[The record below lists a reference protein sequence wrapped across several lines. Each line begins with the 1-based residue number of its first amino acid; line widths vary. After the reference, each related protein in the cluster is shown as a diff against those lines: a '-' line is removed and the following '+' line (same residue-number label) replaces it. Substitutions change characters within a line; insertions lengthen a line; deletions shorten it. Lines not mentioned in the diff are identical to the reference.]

1 MRKYVLPAG
10 LGLVLIFSVLLIA
23 ATPMQYRTGIKADLL
38 DTDTLKVN
46 HNAILRGRV
55 VSVPAEYSG
64 AVQVYDSLVYET
76 TINYTSTD
84 TLTAGHE
91 ERVCMDCVLYEWS
104 EATTLVQ
111 DNRGWDV
118 DTVALNGGLPSCGDI
133 VRNWG
138 SENFF
143 CSGTESTDPP
153 PSDTLF
159 IYRKQHGDCNK
170 PVLDSFAAVWDSTAL
185 EMTPVCDS
193 GWSWVATE
201 GNCIDVHRELLRV
214 WRDDYGTSVQTIIN
228 ETDGVCPSE

>member
-10 LGLVLIFSVLLIA
+10 LGLVLMFSVLLIA

-55 VSVPAEYSG
+55 VSAPAEYSG
-64 AVQVYDSLVYET
+64 AVQVYDSLIYEV

-91 ERVCMDCVLYEWS
+91 EKVCMDCVLYEWS
-104 EATTLVQ
+104 EFLTLVQ

-118 DTVALNGGLPSCGDI
+118 DTVAFSGGLPRCGDI

-143 CSGTESTDPP
+143 CSGTEPTAPP

-159 IYRKQHGDCNK
+159 VYFKGGSCGS
-170 PVLDSFAAVWDSTAL
+170 PVSDSFAAVWDSTAL
-185 EMTPVCDS
+185 ELTPVCDS
-193 GWSWVATE
+193 GWRWVAAG
-201 GNCIDVHRELLRV
+201 GNCIDVHRELIRV
-214 WRDDYGTSVQTIIN
+214 WRDDYGTTAATIIN
-228 ETDGVCPSE
+228 ETIGVCPSE